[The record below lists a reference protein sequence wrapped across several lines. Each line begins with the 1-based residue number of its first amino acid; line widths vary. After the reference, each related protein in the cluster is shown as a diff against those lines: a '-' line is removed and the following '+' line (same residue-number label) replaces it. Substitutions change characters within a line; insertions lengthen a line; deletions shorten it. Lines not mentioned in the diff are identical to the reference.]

1 MKKSNLTPDSIR
13 QILNHSLA
21 QLDKDTADALHAS
34 RNQALARHRALQHA
48 PVQAWLSH
56 HGLWI
61 GSPTSHHK
69 HVYWA
74 LALLLAGFLF
84 TGIAYVQHD
93 RDHNNDVDIE
103 MLTDDVP
110 VDAYVD

>member
-1 MKKSNLTPDSIR
+1 MKKDNLTPDSIR
-13 QILNHSLA
+13 QVLNHSVA

-34 RNQALARHRALQHA
+34 RNLALARHRALQHA

-56 HGLWI
+56 HGLWT

-69 HVYWA
+69 HIYLA
-74 LALLLAGFLF
+74 LAILFAAFLF

-93 RDHNNDVDIE
+93 RDHNDVDIE
-103 MLTDDVP
+103 MLTDDLP